1 MTRFNVTIHP
11 TTHRNRSILIKFMK
25 IKSNKKQDP
34 KELAGRFIGKTK
46 KPDITKIITSKGFTV
61 GQFDSIDMTAY
72 VIIDTKRKI
81 IPKIAQTDKIRMIG
95 VKQELDFETKVF
107 LVAYEYGIYL
117 YEYNNENIFAH
128 GYDED
133 KINEKAYEF
142 ALYAIMPCDKFE
154 KQYRDYIER
163 KLSHEDI
170 VTLLSYHFK
179 TTRTLVQKRIELI
192 KSKD

>member
-1 MTRFNVTIHP
+1 
-11 TTHRNRSILIKFMK
+11 MK

-34 KELAGRFIGKTK
+34 KELACRFIGKTK

-142 ALYAIMPCDKFE
+142 ALYAVMPYDKFE

-170 VTLLSYHFK
+170 VTLLSYNFK
-179 TTRTLVQKRIELI
+179 TTRTLVQKRIKLI